1 VSLVHGHG
9 YKANLYGFL
18 SAKALGLPFV
28 ATCHLWTGA
37 SPAIRFYEFLD
48 SLILRRAHKVVG
60 VSDAISNTLR
70 KSGLSPERVS
80 TIHNGTDFSHY
91 AEASPT
97 LRTELRVG
105 ERILIGSVGRLETQ
119 KGFEYFVQAAGE
131 VISEFPQ
138 ALFVII
144 GEGSLRSKLEG
155 LIRQLGLE
163 SHVLLLG
170 QRNDMPDV
178 YASLDLFV
186 LASIDEGM
194 PMTIL
199 EALSVG
205 KAVVATAVGAVKELV
220 IPEQTGLLVQPR
232 DVTALRDAILRCI
245 RNPSFTRALERNGQK
260 HVRDSFSAETMG
272 RRYLG
277 LYKRLLHEQEA
288 GISASMQAV

>member
-1 VSLVHGHG
+1 
-9 YKANLYGFL
+9 
-18 SAKALGLPFV
+18 
-28 ATCHLWTGA
+28 
-37 SPAIRFYEFLD
+37 
-48 SLILRRAHKVVG
+48 
-60 VSDAISNTLR
+60 
-70 KSGLSPERVS
+70 
-80 TIHNGTDFSHY
+80 
-91 AEASPT
+91 
-97 LRTELRVG
+97 
-105 ERILIGSVGRLETQ
+105 
-119 KGFEYFVQAAGE
+119 VQAAGE